1 MESRRLSLFVVQLMI
16 CSSFLILLIATALTA
31 VLLFYFK
38 SGQRKSNEKR
48 WKKET
53 STHDFI
59 VSRVRAFWS
68 CSCFPL
74 TDLIRIRQKIK
85 FCMCTWGRAIWEAL
99 KNKAAINMN
108 ACVLAKKTNKKYQIK
123 CGL

>member
-1 MESRRLSLFVVQLMI
+1 MESRRLLLFVVQLMI
-16 CSSFLILLIATALTA
+16 CSSFLILLIATALNA

-38 SGQRKSNEKR
+38 RWQRKSSEKW
-48 WKKET
+48 WKKVT
-53 STHDFI
+53 GTHDFI

-74 TDLIRIRQKIK
+74 TDLIRIRQEIK
-85 FCMCTWGRAIWEAL
+85 FCMCTWDRAVWEVL
-99 KNKAAINMN
+99 KNKVVINMN
-108 ACVLAKKTNKKYQIK
+108 AHVPAKKTNKKYQIK